1 MATSSGVDL
10 HSNEEQRPQRHPA
23 RTGPR
28 PMPAGVMIGLGMGG
42 FVDGILL
49 HQIAQWHNTPSN
61 VIPPHTMDAMRV
73 NMRWVGLFH
82 AFT

>member
-49 HQIAQWHNTPSN
+49 HQIAQWHNMGSAILLPTTMEAM
-61 VIPPHTMDAMRV
+61 HT
-73 NMRWVGLFH
+73 NML
-82 AFT
+82 